1 MINMK
6 NIAFLVIILF
16 FYSLFSNAQQLDK
29 KDSVYLS
36 QLEKEKRS
44 LVKKGLLDSAIK
56 ISMNKLEFLEENS
69 SWQQYIDEV
78 VAMGEQYTS
87 MRQGMRTAPLLEAA
101 LKKTPPHVDTTAA
114 SYRNLL
120 AVTGTI
126 YLRNRALIK
135 AVNVIHKHK
144 KILKNIE
151 NPSKEEL
158 GRCYQMLTEAY
169 IFMGKPNVYQ
179 NLHKT
184 FKIYR
189 DLGDPYAL
197 ARVQGNLGQVMFLV
211 NPLFGYEILEQ
222 AEKNYQKSELTTNK
236 DIAVLNMYMGMSL
249 TNQKKRQEAAKKFN
263 YAYQTFAPKNKDD
276 STFILALS
284 VNHASNYL
292 DMDSLKRM
300 GKFVSIADN
309 ISNQLF
315 AENSYQVSVV
325 DGLKAQWFLEKG
337 QYDSAIYYRSKCIDK
352 QKVLFG
358 EKGHRIGHS
367 YMMISEVY
375 NEQEQ
380 YEKALHYAQ
389 KALMTD
395 FSQYPNDKEVSFLPK
410 IANNL
415 NATVT
420 IQHLQW
426 KMEILVDL
434 YAQDNNI
441 KWLKLAYK
449 HFLSCDTLMNIQQQS
464 WLDEDM
470 MTHNEVNR
478 SFYNEAVS
486 NSLELYENTGE
497 EKYFNSAYHFAS
509 SSKTKL
515 LVYQIKRLANYRSA
529 PSDVS
534 ADKQAKEI
542 ALSQIEKEYDLV
554 KESNDPVKIDS
565 IEQALFDAR
574 LDLMIENERVKDE
587 TPQHSSVALS
597 DFRVDIEDITRKL
610 DDNTAIIEYIIG
622 NDELYVFSF
631 TSTSKNVDIVD
642 IDDEFSK
649 NIKRF
654 TRKIKTGSAQLG
666 DELPGYLL
674 EKVYP
679 KIKDKEKLVIL
690 PYSRLFNIPFEV
702 LQIPNTNKMLVEDH
716 HISYN
721 YSASLYLRS
730 LDKENQSEEARSIA
744 LFAPGFLD
752 NDISEIA
759 ENNLYRSASLLEEEG
774 ISMEGARSLSA
785 LPYSISEVDEISRLF
800 EDKGWKYN
808 IYKGASATENSF
820 RKYAPG
826 KRILHIATHGISD
839 NGNEELSGLF
849 FSQKPTF
856 PSDRANRSDGFLFL
870 KEIYDLGLKNDLV
883 VLSACKSGV
892 GKIYEAEGVFALPR
906 GFIYSGVPNIIV
918 SLWKIHDQKTKEL
931 MSAFY
936 RYYLEGNSYSQAL
949 QKTKLQMIEK
959 DGLPIDWS
967 GIILIG
973 N

>member
-1 MINMK
+1 MK
-6 NIAFLVIILF
+6 NGTFLIITLF
-16 FYSLFSNAQQLDK
+16 FFSLFTKAQQLDK
-29 KDSVYLS
+29 KDSVNLS
-36 QLEKEKRS
+36 QLENEKV
-44 LVKKGLLDSAIK
+44 LLIQKGLLDSAVK
-56 ISMNKLEFLEENS
+56 VSMNKLELLEENS

-78 VAMGEQYTS
+78 VAMGEKYTS
-87 MRQGMRTAPLLEAA
+87 MRQGMRTGQLLETA
-101 LKKTPPHVDTTAA
+101 LKKVPAYIDTTSA
-114 SYRNLL
+114 SYRKLL
-120 AVTGTI
+120 EVSGKI
-126 YLRNRALIK
+126 YLRNRALVK

-144 KILKNIE
+144 KILENIE

-169 IFMGKPNVYQ
+169 IFMGNPNVYQ
-179 NLHKT
+179 NLQKT
-184 FKIYR
+184 FNIYR

-222 AEKNYQKSELTTNK
+222 AEKNYQKSDLTSHK

-249 TNQKKRQEAAKKFN
+249 TNQKKREEAAKKFN
-263 YAYQTFAPKNKDD
+263 YAYQTFSPKNKDD
-276 STFILALS
+276 STFTLALS
-284 VNHASNYL
+284 VNHASNYME
-292 DMDSLKRM
+292 MDSLERM

-309 ISNQLF
+309 ISSKLF

-337 QYDSAIYYRSKCIDK
+337 QYDSAIYYRSQCIDK
-352 QKVLFG
+352 QKALFG

-367 YMMISEVY
+367 YMMISEAY
-375 NEQEQ
+375 KEQEQ
-380 YEKALHYAQ
+380 YKKALEYAQ

-395 FSQYPNDKEVSFLPK
+395 FSQYPNDKQVSFLPK
-410 IANNL
+410 ISNNL

-426 KMEILVDL
+426 KIEILLDL

-441 KWLKLAYK
+441 KWLKLAHK
-449 HFLSCDTLMNIQQQS
+449 HFFSCDTLMNIQQQS

-470 MTHNEVNR
+470 MTHNEINR

-486 NSLELYENTGE
+486 NSLVLYENTGD

-515 LVYQIKRLANYRSA
+515 LVYQIKRLEKYKSA
-529 PSDVS
+529 PGDESDE
-534 ADKQAKEI
+534 KQAREM
-542 ALSQIEKEYDLV
+542 ALSQIEKEYDII
-554 KESNDPVKIDS
+554 KESNNKAQIDS
-565 IEQALFDAR
+565 IERALFDAR
-574 LDLMIENERVKDE
+574 LSLMIENERVKNE
-587 TPQHSSVALS
+587 TPQHSSVSLS
-597 DFRVDIEDITRKL
+597 DFQVDIKDLTGNL

-622 NDELYVFSF
+622 NDELYIFSF
-631 TSTSKNVDIVD
+631 TSTSKNIDIVD
-642 IDDEFSK
+642 IDDEFNE

-654 TRKIKTGSAQLG
+654 SREIKTGSTSLNG
-666 DELPGYLL
+666 RLTGYLL
-674 EKVYP
+674 KSVYP
-679 KIKDKEKLVIL
+679 KVKDKEKLVIL
-690 PYSRLFNIPFEV
+690 PYSMLFNIPFEV
-702 LQIPNTNKMLVEDH
+702 LQVPSTNKMLVESH

-721 YSASLYLRS
+721 YSASLYVRS
-730 LDKENQSEEARSIA
+730 LDKENQSEAARSIA

-752 NDISEIA
+752 NDIAEIA

-774 ISMEGARSLSA
+774 ITGEGAMSLSA
-785 LPYSISEVDEISRLF
+785 LPYSISEVENISRLF
-800 EDKGWKYN
+800 EDKGWKYPV
-808 IYKGASATENSF
+808 YKGSEATERNF
-820 RKYAPG
+820 RENAPG
-826 KRILHIATHGISD
+826 KKIVHIATHGISD
-839 NGNEELSGLF
+839 NNNEERSGLF
-849 FSQKPTF
+849 FSQKSF
-856 PSDRANRSDGFLFL
+856 SSVNNENENDGFLFL
-870 KEIYDLGLKNDLV
+870 KEIYSLGLNNDLV
-883 VLSACKSGV
+883 VLSACKSGI
-892 GKIYEAEGVFALPR
+892 GKIFEAEGVFALPR

-931 MSAFY
+931 MFTFY

-949 QKTKLQMIEK
+949 QKAKLEMIKK